1 MGLSFACLLVAI
13 NNGDGA
19 RGVDGNG
26 KAEGG
31 LQVWRCLIGRREVL
45 GGKAGGKWHL
55 RVLVRG
61 VGLCGDGG
69 GIYA

>member
-1 MGLSFACLLVAI
+1 MLRLAI

-26 KAEGG
+26 KTEGA
-31 LQVWRCLIGRREVL
+31 LQVWRCVSGGCEVL
-45 GGKAGGKWHL
+45 EGKAGGKWHL

-61 VGLCGDGG
+61 MGLCGDGG